1 MATPQEVEMAE
12 PTETTELDEQ
22 DIEKW
27 AGMPADD
34 EPEAQDASP
43 ADEPED
49 STVQPTKKSQAK
61 PKEAKPKPVN
71 LDDYEE
77 FRKYKSERD
86 RKEAEYQRKLKDA
99 EARAAQREAEAQQYT
114 LRSLQAQLSDADDD
128 NQRAALIE
136 QMAAIRSQ
144 EYVSRERRWAEHV
157 RARAEEEGLDA
168 AAFEPTRYR
177 GEAGALEFERD
188 VAAAA
193 KDKLRKE
200 LQDAKKASSPE
211 ALAAVIRAEVAKA
224 LRTKGVDAA
233 VETAAPGGAP
243 ADDDSAW
250 LRDFQQVQSG
260 RMTETQFK
268 KRHPG

>member
-12 PTETTELDEQ
+12 PTETTELDEK
-22 DIEKW
+22 DIAKW
-27 AGMPADD
+27 AGLPADD
-34 EPEAQDASP
+34 EPEAQDESP
-43 ADEPED
+43 AAEPETA
-49 STVQPTKKSQAK
+49 TVQPTPSQAK

-71 LDDYEE
+71 LDDLDE
-77 FRKYKSERD
+77 FRKWKSESD
-86 RKEAEYQRKLKDA
+86 KKHADLQRKLKEA
-99 EARAAQREAEAQQYT
+99 EARAAQRDAEQQQYT
-114 LRSLQAQLSDADDD
+114 LRSLQAQLTETDDD

-136 QMAAIRSQ
+136 QMAALRSQ
-144 EYVSRERRWAEHV
+144 EYVSRERKWAEHV
-157 RARAEEEGLDA
+157 RTRAEEEGLDST
-168 AAFEPTRYR
+168 AFEPTRYR

-211 ALAAVIRAEVAKA
+211 ALAQIIRAEVAKA
-224 LRTKGVDAA
+224 LRTKGVDTA
-233 VETAAPGGAP
+233 VETAAPGGAGP
-243 ADDDSAW
+243 DEDATWA
-250 LRDFQQVQSG
+250 RDFQQVQTG